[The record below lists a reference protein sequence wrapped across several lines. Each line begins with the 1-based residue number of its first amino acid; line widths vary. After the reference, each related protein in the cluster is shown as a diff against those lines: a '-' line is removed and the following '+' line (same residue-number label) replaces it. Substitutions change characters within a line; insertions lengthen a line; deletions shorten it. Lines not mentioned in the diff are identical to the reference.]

1 MLFCLERA
9 MPRQSGKKPIV
20 LVIEDYRDSREM
32 LKLIL
37 ETLEYRVLT
46 AANGHEALALA
57 ASNDLDLIL
66 TDFGLPDMDGL
77 SVVRRL
83 RKLNGRLRHVP
94 IIMLTALDR
103 NEYYDAALSA
113 GCTDFL
119 TKPADF
125 ETLQAL
131 IEKLLQESRDDR
143 EDAPNGVQFRQL
155 ENGK

>member
-1 MLFCLERA
+1 VFDFPMLFCWNGA

-46 AANGHEALALA
+46 AANGQEALALA

-83 RKLNGRLRHVP
+83 RKLNARLRHVP

-103 NEYYDAALSA
+103 NEYYDDALSA
-113 GCTDFL
+113 GCTNFL

-125 ETLQAL
+125 ETLQAM

-143 EDAPNGVQFRQL
+143 EDAPNGVQFR
-155 ENGK
+155 

>member
-1 MLFCLERA
+1 
-9 MPRQSGKKPIV
+9 MPRQSGNKPII
-20 LVIEDYRDSREM
+20 LVIEDYGDSREM

-37 ETLEYRVLT
+37 ETLEYHVMT

-66 TDFGLPDMDGL
+66 TDLGLPDMDGL
-77 SVVRRL
+77 LLVRRL
-83 RKLNGRLRHVP
+83 RKLNARLRYVP

-103 NEYYDAALSA
+103 NEYYDPALRA

-119 TKPADF
+119 TKPTDF
-125 ETLQAL
+125 ETLQAM
-131 IEKLLQESRDDR
+131 IEKLLQESRHDR
-143 EDAPNGVQFRQL
+143 EEAPNGVQFREL